1 MTTKKQQKEN
11 DKMEARERLRD
22 LLKDLKK
29 RKTYRDGKPV
39 NIPVLY
45 TIIRHVARSGMS
57 RSIDVIAIFG
67 DGEHLNLSYWITNA
81 MDLKIDQKNG
91 GIIMKG
97 SGMDMGFALVY
108 NLARALYGDGYAIHQ
123 EWL

>member
-1 MTTKKQQKEN
+1 MVTKKQKKEN
-11 DKMEARERLRD
+11 DKFEAQERLRD
-22 LLKDLKK
+22 LLKDLKT
-29 RKTYRDGKPV
+29 RKMYRDGKLV

-57 RSIDVIAIFG
+57 RSIDVIAIFE
-67 DGEHLNLSYWITNA
+67 DGEHLNLSYWIANA
-81 MDLKIDQKNG
+81 MDFRIDQKNG
-91 GIIMKG
+91 GIIMTG

-108 NLARALYGDGYAIHQ
+108 NLASALYGNGYAIHQ

>member
-1 MTTKKQQKEN
+1 MVTKKQQREN
-11 DKMEARERLRD
+11 DKMEARERLKD
-22 LLKDLKK
+22 LLKDIKT
-29 RKTYRDGKPV
+29 RKVYRNGIPCE
-39 NIPVLY
+39 IPVLY

-57 RSIDVIAIFG
+57 RSIDVIAIFE

-91 GIIMKG
+91 GIIMTG

-108 NLARALYGDGYAIHQ
+108 NLAHALYGNGYAIQQ